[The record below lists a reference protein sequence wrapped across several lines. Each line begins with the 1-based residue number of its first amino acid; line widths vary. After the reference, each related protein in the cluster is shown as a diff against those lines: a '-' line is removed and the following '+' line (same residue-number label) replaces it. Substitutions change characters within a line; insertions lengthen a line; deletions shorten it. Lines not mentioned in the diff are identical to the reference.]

1 MFFKI
6 IKVEIKKLLKLIILC
21 IYSIYTNFCKCCD
34 CCNCGCGHKNIKNI
48 TKISNQDLNKNTI
61 KVENKIIEFKI
72 NNKVIK
78 KGILLN
84 KPKTILNQSFTDIS
98 TFYEINE
105 EIFNDFKKNS
115 KNNFQ
120 IQNKKD
126 KESILFAV
134 QTTNNKFYV
143 IYCKQANFHG
153 FFESSNN
160 NLRII
165 MLYCG
170 PNLNNCSGMFYN
182 NSNLIDISF
191 LKGFNTQNVT
201 NMSNMFSKCSS
212 LTNLDLS
219 SFNTQN
225 VTDMSDMF
233 AGCTSLNNLNLS
245 NFRIRNN
252 TNTKD
257 MFKGCTSLNIN
268 NLITNDIKIKNLINN
283 KSEDIFLNFSP
294 GNISKDK
301 IEKFINMLKK

>member
-1 MFFKI
+1 
-6 IKVEIKKLLKLIILC
+6 
-21 IYSIYTNFCKCCD
+21 
-34 CCNCGCGHKNIKNI
+34 
-48 TKISNQDLNKNTI
+48 
-61 KVENKIIEFKI
+61 
-72 NNKVIK
+72 
-78 KGILLN
+78 
-84 KPKTILNQSFTDIS
+84 
-98 TFYEINE
+98 
-105 EIFNDFKKNS
+105 
-115 KNNFQ
+115 
-120 IQNKKD
+120 
-126 KESILFAV
+126 
-134 QTTNNKFYV
+134 
-143 IYCKQANFHG
+143 
-153 FFESSNN
+153 
-160 NLRII
+160 

-170 PNLNNCSGMFYN
+170 PNLNDCSGMFYN